1 VPEPGGYAAARNRI
15 RAMSDASTRNPPPP
29 PPDSAPSGPSGE
41 GPPPHPPF
49 PVVRL
54 LYAVGYGF
62 IAWFVLHIL
71 FLLAVVQFV
80 VLAINGRPNEELKQ
94 FCLTLVQYLWELL
107 AFMTFVRDEQPF
119 PFGPFPRHA

>member
-1 VPEPGGYAAARNRI
+1 
-15 RAMSDASTRNPPPP
+15 MSDASTGNPPPP

-71 FLLAVVQFV
+71 FLLAFVQFV